1 MESGKDLS
9 YWPGFVDALANVVLT
24 LVFVLVVFV
33 FALVMASNKVGQ
45 KVLELAELAK
55 EREAQRVLS
64 QTETL
69 DLRSEL
75 REALSHL
82 QQVRSE
88 NDRLRQQVTDL
99 KRQQVPGAEERNA
112 LKEKVHISI
121 EAKPVEIKPV
131 EESDVDRGS
140 GAVIITF
147 PRGVFELNDKTRTEL
162 DKALGSQ
169 QAALAAMNVWVRSV
183 MGVETFSEA
192 KRLAYYRGL
201 TVRNYLIDKGLGTG
215 RSINIQIEQEKDV
228 GDGRVE
234 IRFRRR

>member
-33 FALVMASNKVGQ
+33 FVLVMASNKVGQ

-82 QQVRSE
+82 QPAGG
-88 NDRLRQQVTDL
+88 
-99 KRQQVPGAEERNA
+99 PGGDEC
-112 LKEKVHISI
+112 
-121 EAKPVEIKPV
+121 
-131 EESDVDRGS
+131 
-140 GAVIITF
+140 
-147 PRGVFELNDKTRTEL
+147 
-162 DKALGSQ
+162 LGP
-169 QAALAAMNVWVRSV
+169 L
-183 MGVETFSEA
+183 
-192 KRLAYYRGL
+192 
-201 TVRNYLIDKGLGTG
+201 
-215 RSINIQIEQEKDV
+215 
-228 GDGRVE
+228 GDGGGNLQRSQATGLLSQPD
-234 IRFRRR
+234 RAQLPD